1 MYKWNLRLCRR
12 LLWRRF
18 HLPQWVHYP
27 VSFCDFPK
35 HRTWGLSLGLEEE
48 GHSQVTVKIVQNWNC
63 ILFTAKTCENKGIEF
78 MGFHYKNQ
86 YLLLKNRL
94 SPPIHLDSAH
104 SRAAR
109 ITFNLDRSLSD
120 ADYAFKNSLAFHFLL
135 LQEVCHYIYAQIL
148 FSFFILFA
156 WRIVFKETLKQIF
169 TCITKAQGPV
179 A

>member
-18 HLPQWVHYP
+18 HVPQWVHYP
-27 VSFCDFPK
+27 VSFYDLWFK

-156 WRIVFKETLKQIF
+156 WRIFFKETLKQIF
-169 TCITKAQGPV
+169 TGCY
-179 A
+179 